1 MDLASSQPV
10 APLLALQARAEARA
24 LLWRCCEF
32 KTIEQALAPLFDD
45 ATRQG
50 LVDRYGEASIKA
62 LIEAPFV
69 DNP

>member
-24 LLWRCCEF
+24 LLWRCCTFE
-32 KTIEQALAPLFDD
+32 TIEQALAPLFDD

-50 LVDRYGEASIKA
+50 LVDRYGEAFVKA
-62 LIEAPFV
+62 LIENPFV
-69 DNP
+69 DET